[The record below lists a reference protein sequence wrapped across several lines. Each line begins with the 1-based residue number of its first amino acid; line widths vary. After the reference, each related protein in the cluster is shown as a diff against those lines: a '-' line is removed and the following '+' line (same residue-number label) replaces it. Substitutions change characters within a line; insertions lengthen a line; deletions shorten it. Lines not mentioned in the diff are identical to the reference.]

1 MQYLNET
8 VPLYSVDK
16 DGYEP
21 DGYEHHEV
29 WEDEDSGE
37 TYVNLYGDET
47 RRVYRVDERPAE
59 WFSVAVYTCY
69 DVYGGPEE
77 GGWYY
82 YAGSLVEH
90 HRIKFFDNYVEAM
103 DYSASLWDWCDE
115 ENKDRGDVR
124 LTVRCTTETMPD
136 THYPKRRPYYC

>member
-8 VPLYSVDK
+8 VPLYSVDR

-29 WEDEDSGE
+29 EYDEYSGAYY
-37 TYVNLYGDET
+37 TIHGDA
-47 RRVYRVDERPAE
+47 RRVYWVDDRPAQ
-59 WFSVAVYTCY
+59 WFSVAVYTSEQ
-69 DVYGGPEE
+69 VYGGPEE

-82 YAGSLVEH
+82 PAGQLVEH
-90 HRIKFFDNYVEAM
+90 HLIKFFDNYADAM

-124 LTVRCTTETMPD
+124 FVVRCTTEAMPD
-136 THYPKRRPYYC
+136 THYPKRRPFYC

>member
-82 YAGSLVEH
+82 YAGGLVEH

>member
-16 DGYEP
+16 DGQEP
-21 DGYEHHEV
+21 NRYEHYEV
-29 WEDEDSGE
+29 EYDEYSGY
-37 TYVNLYGDET
+37 YVTHGSSPH
-47 RRVYRVDERPAE
+47 VYRVDERPAG

-82 YAGSLVEH
+82 DAGSLVEH

-124 LTVRCTTETMPD
+124 LIVRCTTEAMPD